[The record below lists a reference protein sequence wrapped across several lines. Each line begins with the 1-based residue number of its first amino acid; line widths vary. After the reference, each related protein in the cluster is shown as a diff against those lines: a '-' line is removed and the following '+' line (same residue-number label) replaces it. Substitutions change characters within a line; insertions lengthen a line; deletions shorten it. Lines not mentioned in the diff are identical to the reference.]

1 MGGGIFRPPGPG
13 RCSCLWRR
21 WRATGAVP
29 SPVRGAVA
37 GPWLIGIV
45 ARDAQQALA
54 LAPTALEHGA
64 AMSSPRSVVLC
75 LAVAEGS
82 RGSPGSVRSRPR
94 RALHPGCRGLP
105 CLPACLDRP
114 PAAARAIAPWSGP
127 RLLSLFARTGS
138 AVLSRIRRG
147 FHPHQQV
154 PGREELPDA
163 SPGRY
168 NRHRRLFLRC
178 GADPPRCGAD
188 PPSSALSA
196 ESSPRSLAA
205 VSPPRQRA
213 VDGVSSPSALSIGRN
228 RGERVRDP
236 GLGS

>member
-1 MGGGIFRPPGPG
+1 MPLTDTVPPQ
-13 RCSCLWRR
+13 R
-21 WRATGAVP
+21 
-29 SPVRGAVA
+29 
-37 GPWLIGIV
+37 
-45 ARDAQQALA
+45 
-54 LAPTALEHGA
+54 TALTA
-64 AMSSPRSVVLC
+64 ACRASSRFSPALSVI
-75 LAVAEGS
+75 LAATS
-82 RGSPGSVRSRPR
+82 RRAAADHRDRVRSHPR

-114 PAAARAIAPWSGP
+114 SAAARAIAPWSGP

-154 PGREELPDA
+154 PGREELPDV